1 MWSWMSVALAG
12 FVSISAS
19 ESSKSQQAMAFRAVS
34 FAFLLVILYQQS
46 IELTLVQ
53 MWVAL
58 GVGVSMIADTLYLLR
73 RNRRLC
79 FACFILAQVCLGQ
92 SFWVQLS
99 SSIEWW
105 LPALLLASGI
115 VAFFLLLPQIDK
127 LIFPVTIMGLVLVQ
141 LAWAAGSVWLL
152 HSSLPSLFGFIGTI
166 VLIVSAGLLAIHDYR
181 RPIKVGRYLIS
192 GTYLLAYSLIT
203 ASAIA

>member
-12 FVSISAS
+12 FVSISAN
-19 ESSKSQQAMAFRAVS
+19 ESSKSSQAMVFRAAS
-34 FAFLLVILYQQS
+34 FAFLLVILYQQNS
-46 IELTLVQ
+46 ELTQIQL
-53 MWVAL
+53 WVAIGL
-58 GVGVSMIADTLYLLR
+58 GISMVADTLYLLR
-73 RNRRLC
+73 RNERLC
-79 FACFILAQVCLGQ
+79 FACFLLAQICLGQ

-99 SSIEWW
+99 GGIEWW

-152 HSSLPSLFGFIGTI
+152 HSTLPSLYGFAGTI
-166 VLIVSAGLLAIHDYR
+166 VLIASAGLLAIHDYR
-181 RPIKVGRYLIS
+181 RPIKGGRYLIS
-192 GTYLLAYSLIT
+192 GTYLFAYSLIT